1 MTQPASTSAAAEP
14 GSPARTQL
22 KALTDRAVPQFGDAN
37 LVLRA
42 ALASALAWWVAADL
56 LDLSAPDLAPVG
68 AMLACQ
74 LTPYGTARRA
84 FHRGAGVA
92 FGGALGLTAS
102 MTVGV
107 TPLTMF
113 ATVLVGMCAGR
124 LLRLGGQVHQI
135 ALTAVLVMGVPGH
148 FDYGVHRLAA
158 NLLGVAIGAAV
169 GLAVPPPPFARRASE
184 KLAHLSGQMSELLNE
199 MSEQLRDGN
208 WDAHSGE
215 WVERARALSERLT
228 KVRTAVAAAEDA
240 NRWRPHTRDATLRVE
255 RLIESTRCLDHV
267 GHQIR
272 GIARGLYNLT
282 YREGRP
288 PALHWSHEDRALRPE
303 PTRTPE
309 GLDQLLAD
317 LASTLAVLAE
327 PRLLHDSPTP
337 QLRERLRSLL
347 GAAETSFL
355 TCALTQQAAYADW
368 RELCTAGI
376 LEDARK
382 VLHELD
388 PQLGPHQRAFRD

>member
-1 MTQPASTSAAAEP
+1 MSHTSAA
-14 GSPARTQL
+14 PARSSAVR
-22 KALTDRAVPQFGDAN
+22 ALTSRAVPQFGDAN

-56 LDLSAPDLAPVG
+56 LNLSAPDLAPVG

-102 MTVGV
+102 MTIGV
-107 TPLTMF
+107 TPLTIF
-113 ATVLVGMCAGR
+113 GTVLIGMCAGR

-158 NLLGVAIGAAV
+158 NLIGVAIGAAV

-184 KLAHLSGQMSELLNE
+184 KLARLSAQMSELLTE
-199 MSEQLRDGN
+199 MADHLRTGD
-208 WDAHSGE
+208 WDAHCGE
-215 WVERARALSERLT
+215 WVERARGLSGRLT
-228 KVRTAVAAAEDA
+228 KVRKAVAAAEDA
-240 NRWRPHTRDATLRVE
+240 NRWRPHTQASVRRVE
-255 RLIESTRCLDHV
+255 RLLESTRCLDHV

-288 PALHWSHEDRALRPE
+288 PALHWSQDDSALRPE

-309 GLDQLLAD
+309 GLDQVLAD
-317 LASTLAVLAE
+317 LAATLAVLTE

-337 QLRERLRSLL
+337 ELRQRLRTHL

-355 TCALTQQAAYADW
+355 HSALAQQPAYAEW

-388 PQLGPHQRAFRD
+388 PQVGPHQRAFRD

>member
-1 MTQPASTSAAAEP
+1 MSQPVSATTP
-14 GSPARTQL
+14 SRVR
-22 KALTDRAVPQFGDAN
+22 ALTDLAAPQFGDAN

-42 ALASALAWWVAADL
+42 ALASALAWWIAADL
-56 LDLSAPDLAPVG
+56 LNLSAPDLAPVG

-74 LTPYGTARRA
+74 LTPYDTARRA

-113 ATVLVGMCAGR
+113 ATVLLGMFAGR

-148 FDYGVHRLAA
+148 LDYGVHRLAA
-158 NLLGVAIGAAV
+158 NLIGVAIGAAI

-184 KLAHLSGQMSELLNE
+184 KLARLSAQMSELLTE
-199 MSEQLRDGN
+199 MSEQLRSGD
-208 WDAHSGE
+208 WDVHSGE

-228 KVRTAVAAAEDA
+228 KVRKAVAAAEDA
-240 NRWRPHTRDATLRVE
+240 NRWRPHTRAATLRVE
-255 RLIESTRCLDHV
+255 RLLESTRCLDHV

-288 PALHWSHEDRALRPE
+288 PALHWSQHDSALRPE
-303 PTRTPE
+303 PTRAPE
-309 GLDQLLAD
+309 GLDQVLAD
-317 LASTLAVLAE
+317 LAGTLAVLTD
-327 PRLLHDSPTP
+327 PRSLHDCPTP
-337 QLRERLRSLL
+337 ELRSRLRDHL

-355 TCALTQQAAYADW
+355 TCALKQQSVYADW

-388 PQLGPHQRAFRD
+388 PQVGPHQRAFHD

>member
-1 MTQPASTSAAAEP
+1 MPVL
-14 GSPARTQL
+14 GRR
-22 KALTDRAVPQFGDAN
+22 ALTSRAVPQFGDAN

-56 LDLSAPDLAPVG
+56 LNLSAPDLAPVG

-102 MTVGV
+102 MTIGV
-107 TPLTMF
+107 TPLTIF
-113 ATVLVGMCAGR
+113 GTVLIGMCAGR

-184 KLAHLSGQMSELLNE
+184 KLARLSAQMSELLTE
-199 MSEQLRDGN
+199 MAGHLRTGD
-208 WDAHSGE
+208 WDAHCGE
-215 WVERARALSERLT
+215 WVERARGLSERLT

-240 NRWRPHTRDATLRVE
+240 NRWRPHSQDSVRRVE
-255 RLIESTRCLDHV
+255 RLLESTRCLDHV

-288 PALHWSHEDRALRPE
+288 PALHWSQDDSALRPE
-303 PTRTPE
+303 PTCAPE
-309 GLDQLLAD
+309 GLDQVLAD
-317 LASTLAVLAE
+317 LAATLAVLAE

-337 QLRERLRSLL
+337 ELRQRLRAHL

-355 TCALTQQAAYADW
+355 HSALAQQPAYAEW

-388 PQLGPHQRAFRD
+388 PQVGPHQRAFRD